1 MMKMKRM
8 RAMAM
13 KVMMMFAKDMTS
25 KSRRKR
31 ATVGMRKIIETGIR
45 ERTEQWAMTMRKQKR
60 WIPLIVKTVL

>member
-1 MMKMKRM
+1 MTKMKRM

-25 KSRRKR
+25 RMKR
-31 ATVGMRKIIETGIR
+31 ATVEMRKIMETGIR